1 MTTPPSPDPQP
12 GGEQHPG
19 IAALGDQ
26 LIRLQRRRTSV
37 YAGSVLEDSAFRILW
52 TLSDGEP
59 RTLRRLA
66 TDLGLEAST
75 VNRQVNAALA
85 AGYVERFDV
94 PGSASKLVRPTP
106 SGAAA
111 YEHDGAIRAAVITRV
126 LDSLGAE
133 RAERLIGD
141 LEAFNDAWDQALG

>member
-1 MTTPPSPDPQP
+1 MTTPPAPAP
-12 GGEQHPG
+12 HPG

-37 YAGSVLEDSAFRILW
+37 YAGSMLEDSAFRILW

-66 TDLGLEAST
+66 TDLGLEQST

-94 PGSASKLVRPTP
+94 PGSASKLVRPTAI
-106 SGAAA
+106 GAEA
-111 YEHDGAIRAAVITRV
+111 YEHDGAIRAGVLTRV

-133 RAERLIGD
+133 RADRLISD
-141 LEAFNDAWDQALG
+141 LVAFNDAWEEAMR

>member
-1 MTTPPSPDPQP
+1 MSSTSDQP
-12 GGEQHPG
+12 HSS

-37 YAGSVLEDSAFRILW
+37 YAGSRLEDSAFRILW

-59 RTLRRLA
+59 RTLRQLA
-66 TDLGLEAST
+66 SDLGLEQST

-85 AGYVERFDV
+85 AGYVERFEV

-106 SGAAA
+106 VGAEA
-111 YEHDGAIRAAVITRV
+111 YEHDGAIRAALITRV
-126 LDSLGAE
+126 LEALGDE
-133 RAERLIGD
+133 RAARLIDD
-141 LEAFNDAWDQALG
+141 LTSFNDAWDDALR